1 MVMKFAHILFGI
13 VASSSI
19 SPDTRIDVEY
29 GVDFELMIPVRV
41 TRELNGRRSLFA
53 DRAVINFS
61 HQPDMFT
68 GMIDHYTYAVETVA
82 SVRMRSIL
90 SRPPISDEPPRGDLA
105 RVRMSLGYNSTFAQT
120 IGQFMLIPGSLVLQ
134 PSDPALYCQDSQ
146 ISFTTPNLAQE
157 DPFEIFV
164 AFEWGSSGTVGSSH
178 CVFRPNRSRISVP
191 QAVFD
196 TLYRRIGAATGHG
209 LAMTFPCNDAVL
221 NQLPTLRF
229 NISGG
234 PSSNLV
240 AIVEL
245 LPEDYIYVNQ
255 VSGICSLDLEASA
268 NICELGTNFMKHVAM
283 FFDADNR
290 RVGFGEPLHS

>member
-1 MVMKFAHILFGI
+1 MQFAYISLFAI

-19 SPDTRIDVEY
+19 TFDVRIDVEY
-29 GVDFELMIPVRV
+29 GIDLELTIPVRV
-41 TRELNGRRSLFA
+41 TRESIGRRSLYA

-61 HQPDMFT
+61 DQPDTFH
-68 GMIDHYTYAVETVA
+68 GMIGQDTFAVATVG
-82 SVRMRSIL
+82 SVRMRSVL
-90 SRPPISDEPPRGDLA
+90 SRPPISDEPPRDDFA
-105 RVRMSLGYNSTFAQT
+105 RVRMSLGHNSTFAQT

-146 ISFTTPNLAQE
+146 ISFTTPNMAQE
-157 DPFEIFV
+157 DPFKIFV
-164 AFEWGSSGTVGSSH
+164 AFELGSSGTVGSSH
-178 CVFRPNRSRISVP
+178 CVFHPDRSRISVP

-209 LAMTFPCNDAVL
+209 LVMTFPCNDAVL

-229 NISGG
+229 HISGG
-234 PSSNLV
+234 PSTDIA

-245 LPEDYIYVNQ
+245 LPEDYIYVNR

-268 NICELGTNFMKHVAM
+268 NVCELGTNFMKHVAL